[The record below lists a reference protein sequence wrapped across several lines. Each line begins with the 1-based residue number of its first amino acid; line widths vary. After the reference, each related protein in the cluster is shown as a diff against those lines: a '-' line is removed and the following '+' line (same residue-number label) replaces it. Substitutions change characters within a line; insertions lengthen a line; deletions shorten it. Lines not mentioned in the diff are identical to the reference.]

1 MLFKY
6 KAIENSGRETE
17 GTIEA
22 VNVDV
27 AISSLQRRALVVS
40 SIKSAEETSLFET
53 RISLFDRIPTKDV
66 VVFSRQIST
75 LFSAQISALRAFRL
89 LATESPNLNLRRHL
103 SQISDD
109 LQSGM
114 PISKALDKHPDI
126 FSSFFVSMV
135 LSGEESGKLNETF
148 LYLADYLDRNY
159 TITNKVKNALI
170 YPAFVIF
177 TFVSVMALMLTVVI
191 PKISQILLDSGQEI
205 PIYTQIVIGLSNFL
219 VNYGAF
225 FLVALIAL
233 GFLLFRYS
241 LTDQGKEALSEF
253 KLSFPIIGRLYRK
266 LYLSRIADNFATMLA
281 SGIPILRAIE
291 ITSAVVDNRVYENI
305 LKNASLKVQGGA
317 PLSEALSGSPEIPG
331 IMIAM
336 LKVGEESGEVG
347 KILKT
352 MSSFYGREVSDT
364 VDALVGLIEPIL
376 IVTLGLGVGV
386 LLASVLIPIYN
397 VAGNA

>member
-27 AISSLQRRALVVS
+27 AISSLQRRSLVVA
-40 SIKSAEETSLFET
+40 SIKSAEKTSLFET
-53 RISLFDRIPTKDV
+53 RISFFDRIPIKDV

-75 LFSAQISALRAFRL
+75 LFSAQISALRSFRL
-89 LATESPNLNLRRHL
+89 LAAESPNPNLRRHL

-114 PISKALDKHPDI
+114 PISKALEKHPDV
-126 FSSFFVSMV
+126 FSNFFVAMV
-135 LSGEESGKLNETF
+135 LSGEESGKLNDSF
-148 LYLADYLDRNY
+148 SYLADYLDRNY
-159 TITNKVKNALI
+159 TVANKVKNALI

-177 TFVSVMALMLTVVI
+177 TFISVMALMLTVVI
-191 PKISQILLDSGQEI
+191 PKISQILLDSGQDI
-205 PIYTQIVIGLSNFL
+205 PFYTKIVISMSNFL
-219 VNYGAF
+219 VNYGIF
-225 FLVALIAL
+225 FLITLIFL

-241 LTDQGKEALSEF
+241 LTVPGKEALSEF
-253 KLSFPIIGRLYRK
+253 KLSFPFIGTLYKK
-266 LYLSRIADNFATMLA
+266 LYLSRISDNFATMLA

-305 LKNASLKVQGGA
+305 LKNASLKVRGGA

-352 MSSFYGREVSDT
+352 MSSFYNREVSEA
-364 VDALVGLIEPIL
+364 VDALVSLIEPIM
-376 IVTLGLGVGV
+376 IVVLGLGVGT
-386 LLASVLIPIYN
+386 LLAAVLIPIYN
-397 VAGNA
+397 VAGSA

>member
-135 LSGEESGKLNETF
+135 LSGEDSGKLNETF